1 MTASNLQEAEA
12 RVKRELTDLVDEERV
27 KREARL
33 EELELKHK
41 MEVELLKE
49 EFSKVLADAKGC
61 FIFILFV
68 LLISNYSI
76 DHWQQERIQLET
88 QIQRLHREQTEFLQN
103 QLSTQE
109 AETKLLVA
117 TEVDKTASEK
127 TLQTEEK
134 LHTIQLAES
143 EKLREEFQKSS
154 DDFRELLKMDL
165 ALLRNDERLLWE
177 KERQAI
183 REEEVCK
190 CLFGD

>member
-1 MTASNLQEAEA
+1 M
-12 RVKRELTDLVDEERV
+12 
-27 KREARL
+27 
-33 EELELKHK
+33 
-41 MEVELLKE
+41 
-49 EFSKVLADAKGC
+49 
-61 FIFILFV
+61 
-68 LLISNYSI
+68 
-76 DHWQQERIQLET
+76 
-88 QIQRLHREQTEFLQN
+88 
-103 QLSTQE
+103 
-109 AETKLLVA
+109 VA